1 MSKVEI
7 KYRLVLEVAIDK
19 ILVELAHSNN
29 FQMVAIAEAEEVG
42 LEENSNTQATE
53 GICNECFFLCKRGI

>member
-7 KYRLVLEVAIDK
+7 KYRQVLEAVIDK

-29 FQMVAIAEAEEVG
+29 FQMVVIAEVEEVD
-42 LEENSNTQATE
+42 LVENSNILATE